1 VGLRGDFMATTEEL
15 VDTRMKL
22 RIERLEREKEKQ
34 NLKHQQKIENRDWFS
49 ELNKGGDYGRRTE
62 RN

>member
-1 VGLRGDFMATTEEL
+1 MATTEEL

-49 ELNKGGDYGRRTE
+49 ELNKGGDYGGRTE

>member
-1 VGLRGDFMATTEEL
+1 MATTEEL